1 MTTESIFNPVDET
14 YTEGRT
20 PEIFAEIRRT
30 LGSNRVPLIFRIIA
44 RLPLYLETS
53 WQRYRFA
60 YVLEGKLGRRT
71 KLMLALAISASNNN
85 RPMILET
92 TEALK
97 KEGVTDVEIAELMA
111 VVDVTNGLNKTLKAA
126 QVGYGD

>member
-1 MTTESIFNPVDET
+1 MQTDSVFSPIEEEQAI
-14 YTEGRT
+14 GRT
-20 PEIFAEIRRT
+20 SEIFAEIKHALKT
-30 LGSNRVPLIFRIIA
+30 NRVPMIFRIMA

-60 YVLEGKLGRRT
+60 YVQEGSLGLRT

-85 RPMILET
+85 RPMILEM
-92 TEALK
+92 TEKLK
-97 KEGVTDVEIAELMA
+97 LLGTSDLEIAELMA

-126 QVGYGD
+126 QVNYGD